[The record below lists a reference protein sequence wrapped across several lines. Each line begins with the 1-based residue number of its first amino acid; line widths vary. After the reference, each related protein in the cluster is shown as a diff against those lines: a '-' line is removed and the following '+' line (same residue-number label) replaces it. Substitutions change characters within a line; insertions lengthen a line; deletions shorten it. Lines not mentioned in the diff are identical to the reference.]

1 MRLVSWRHKSPCQLW
16 YRIFSF
22 FRFLCDATFMAA
34 GTMVISCSLFDA
46 NFKIDRHIKAYY
58 NFLLFWVNTS
68 RTLYFRYTY
77 FQIFFYRTFFPSNC
91 HFLYSCVEHVI
102 LFTLTNDLSSLV
114 SNWLRFP
121 NFPNYKIMRLIVG
134 RYRIYIVYS
143 DFVLWHISRHK
154 NLLYLRIILEHEET
168 RIVAF
173 ATSYF
178 WFFAVYFMCFI
189 WMARLTVVK
198 QSRMWFYM

>member
-1 MRLVSWRHKSPCQLW
+1 MV
-16 YRIFSF
+16 
-22 FRFLCDATFMAA
+22 A

-58 NFLLFWVNTS
+58 NFLLFWVNIS

-77 FQIFFYRTFFPSNC
+77 FQIFFYRTFFPPNC
-91 HFLYSCVEHVI
+91 HFLYSRVDHVI
-102 LFTLTNDLSSLV
+102 LFMLMNDLSSLV

-121 NFPNYKIMRLIVG
+121 NFPNYKIMRLVVG

-143 DFVLWHISRHK
+143 DFVLWQISRHK

-168 RIVAF
+168 RIVAL

-178 WFFAVYFMCFI
+178 WFFAVILCALYG
-189 WMARLTVVK
+189 WHG
-198 QSRMWFYM
+198 

>member
-1 MRLVSWRHKSPCQLW
+1 MISYL
-16 YRIFSF
+16 SF
-22 FRFLCDATFMAA
+22 FRFLCHATFMVA

-58 NFLLFWVNTS
+58 NFLLFWVNIS

-77 FQIFFYRTFFPSNC
+77 SQIFFYRTFFPSNC
-91 HFLYSCVEHVI
+91 HFLYSCVDHVI
-102 LFTLTNDLSSLV
+102 LFMLMNNLSSLV

-121 NFPNYKIMRLIVG
+121 NFPNYKIMQLVVG

-143 DFVLWHISRHK
+143 DFVLWQISRHK

-168 RIVAF
+168 RIVAL

-189 WMARLTVVK
+189 WMAWLIVVK